1 MNEILMKA
9 VKELADQYQEI
20 VNLARKY
27 PNDAELGKHVRISIR
42 DYISNKEADKKVE
55 PQDKK

>member
-27 PNDAELGKHVRISIR
+27 PNDAELGKQVRISIR
-42 DYISNKEADKKVE
+42 DYISNKETDKKVE
-55 PQDKK
+55 SQDKK